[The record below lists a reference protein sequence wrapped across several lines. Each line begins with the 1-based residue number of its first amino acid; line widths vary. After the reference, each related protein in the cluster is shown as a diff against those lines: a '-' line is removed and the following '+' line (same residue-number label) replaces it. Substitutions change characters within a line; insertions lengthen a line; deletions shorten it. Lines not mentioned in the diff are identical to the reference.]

1 LNIKAAHP
9 GRFLFAAI
17 GSRPEPGRIWMA
29 ISFPDG
35 SGNIVFVQEMA
46 TRPPIPDSSRV
57 SAPREIAR
65 IAEMRSVHTAFSYL
79 HNQEMEFRRW
89 QRELTEIPA
98 PPFGEAGRSDWLRQR
113 FTALELE
120 NVQVDKLG
128 NVLGLLYSGSNAPLI
143 GISAHLDTVFPQGT
157 ALQTREEANRLYGPG
172 ISDNAAG
179 VTALLAIA
187 HALKRAQLK
196 PATNILFIGNV
207 GEEGEGNLRGMR
219 RLFAASPWRDA
230 IQSLLVI
237 DGAGTDTYV
246 NQALGSR
253 RFEITFRGPGG
264 HSWSDF
270 GVPNPIVLLS
280 RALARFSE
288 VQTPESPRTTF
299 NVGVISGGT
308 SVNSIPES
316 ATARVDLRSASMEEL
331 QKLEDRLRECAAE
344 AWREAPLSHRSGELK
359 VTLAI
364 ESIGDRPAAELP
376 PDARILQIVRA
387 VDKHLRI
394 ESFPRL
400 ASTDANVPLAL
411 GIEATTIGAGGDGGG
426 AHTLRE
432 WFDCSNRDLGLKR
445 ILLVLLALTGVQE

>member
-1 LNIKAAHP
+1 
-9 GRFLFAAI
+9 
-17 GSRPEPGRIWMA
+17 
-29 ISFPDG
+29 
-35 SGNIVFVQEMA
+35 MA
-46 TRPPIPDSSRV
+46 TRPPIFDNSRI
-57 SAPREIAR
+57 SAQREIAR
-65 IAEMRSVHTAFSYL
+65 IAEMRNVHAAFAYF
-79 HNQEMEFRRW
+79 HKQEMEFRRW

-98 PPFGEAGRSDWLRQR
+98 PPFGEAARSEWLRER
-113 FTALELE
+113 FTAIGLE
-120 NVQVDKLG
+120 NVQVDDLG
-128 NVLGLLYSGSNAPLI
+128 NVLGLLHKSPDAPLI

-179 VTALLAIA
+179 VTALLAVA
-187 HALKRAQLK
+187 NAVKRTQLK

-219 RLFAASPWRDA
+219 HLFSVAPWREA
-230 IQSLLVI
+230 IHSLLVI
-237 DGAGTDTYV
+237 DGAGTDTFV

-270 GVPNPIVLLS
+270 GIPNPIVLLS

-288 VQTPESPRTTF
+288 VQAPESPRTTF
-299 NVGVISGGT
+299 NVGVVSGGT

-331 QKLEDRLRECAAE
+331 QKLEDRLRECVAE

-376 PDARILQIVRA
+376 ANSHILQIVRA
-387 VDKHLRI
+387 VDKHLRV

-432 WFDCSNRDLGLKR
+432 WFDCSNRALGLKR

>member
-1 LNIKAAHP
+1 
-9 GRFLFAAI
+9 
-17 GSRPEPGRIWMA
+17 
-29 ISFPDG
+29 
-35 SGNIVFVQEMA
+35 MA
-46 TRPPIPDSSRV
+46 TRPPISESSRA
-57 SAPREIAR
+57 SAQREIAR
-65 IAEMRSVHTAFSYL
+65 IAEMRSVHAAFAYL

-98 PPFGEAGRSDWLRQR
+98 PPFGEAARSEWLLQR
-113 FTALELE
+113 FTALGLE
-120 NVQVDKLG
+120 NIQRDDLG
-128 NVLGLLYSGSNAPLI
+128 NVLGFLHSAPSSPLI

-157 ALQTREEANRLYGPG
+157 ALQTREEANKLYGPG

-187 HALKRAQLK
+187 NALKRTQLK

-219 RLFAASPWRDA
+219 HLFAVSPWRDA
-230 IQSLLVI
+230 IRSLLVI

-253 RFEITFRGPGG
+253 RFEVTFRGPGG

-270 GVPNPIVLLS
+270 GVPNPIILLS
-280 RALARFSE
+280 RALARFSD
-288 VQTPESPRTTF
+288 VQAPESPRTTF

-331 QKLEDRLRECAAE
+331 QKLEDRLRECVAE

-376 PDARILQIVRA
+376 PEARILQFVRA
-387 VDKHLRI
+387 ADKHLRI

>member
-1 LNIKAAHP
+1 
-9 GRFLFAAI
+9 
-17 GSRPEPGRIWMA
+17 MA
-29 ISFPDG
+29 S
-35 SGNIVFVQEMA
+35 
-46 TRPPIPDSSRV
+46 RPPIPDTSRT
-57 SAPREIAR
+57 SPQREITR
-65 IAEMRSVHTAFSYL
+65 IAELRGVHAAFGYL
-79 HNQEMEFRRW
+79 HNQEMEWRRW

-98 PPFGEAGRSDWLRQR
+98 PPFGESARSAWLRQR
-113 FTALELE
+113 FTALGLE
-120 NVQVDKLG
+120 DVHADELG
-128 NVLGLLYSGSNAPLI
+128 NVTGLLYPEQGQPLV
-143 GISAHLDTVFPQGT
+143 GMSAHLDTVFPHGT
-157 ALQTREEANRLYGPG
+157 SLETREEANRLYGPG
-172 ISDNAAG
+172 VSDNAAG
-179 VTALLAIA
+179 VVALLAVA
-187 HALKRAQLK
+187 TALKRAQLK

-219 RLFAASPWRDA
+219 HLFSLPHWRGA
-230 IQSLLVI
+230 IRSLLVI

-264 HSWSDF
+264 HSWSDY
-270 GVPNPIVLLS
+270 GVPNPIVLLA

-288 VQTPESPRTTF
+288 VHAPESPRTTF

-331 QKLEDRLRECAAE
+331 QKLEDRLRECVAE
-344 AWREAPLSHRSGELK
+344 AWSEVPLSHRAGDPK

-364 ESIGDRPAAELP
+364 ESIGDRPAADLP
-376 PDARILQIVRA
+376 ANARILEIVRA
-387 VDKHLRI
+387 ADKHLRI

-400 ASTDANVPLAL
+400 ASTDANVPLSL

-432 WFDCSNRDLGLKR
+432 WFDCNHRDLGLKR
-445 ILLVLLALTGVQE
+445 ILLVLLALTGVHE

>member
-1 LNIKAAHP
+1 MRH
-9 GRFLFAAI
+9 LFA
-17 GSRPEPGRIWMA
+17 S
-29 ISFPDG
+29 
-35 SGNIVFVQEMA
+35 
-46 TRPPIPDSSRV
+46 
-57 SAPREIAR
+57 
-65 IAEMRSVHTAFSYL
+65 
-79 HNQEMEFRRW
+79 
-89 QRELTEIPA
+89 
-98 PPFGEAGRSDWLRQR
+98 
-113 FTALELE
+113 
-120 NVQVDKLG
+120 
-128 NVLGLLYSGSNAPLI
+128 
-143 GISAHLDTVFPQGT
+143 
-157 ALQTREEANRLYGPG
+157 
-172 ISDNAAG
+172 
-179 VTALLAIA
+179 
-187 HALKRAQLK
+187 
-196 PATNILFIGNV
+196 
-207 GEEGEGNLRGMR
+207 
-219 RLFAASPWRDA
+219 SPWRDS

-270 GVPNPIVLLS
+270 GVPNPILLLS
-280 RALARFSE
+280 RALARFSD
-288 VQTPESPRTTF
+288 VYAPESPRTTF
-299 NVGVISGGT
+299 NVGVVSGGT

-344 AWREAPLSHRSGELK
+344 AWREAPLTHRSGELK
-359 VTLAI
+359 ITLAI

-376 PDARILQIVRA
+376 SDARILQLVRA
-387 VDKHLRI
+387 TDKHLRI

-445 ILLVLLALTGVQE
+445 ILLVLLALTGVHE

>member
-1 LNIKAAHP
+1 
-9 GRFLFAAI
+9 
-17 GSRPEPGRIWMA
+17 MA
-29 ISFPDG
+29 ISLPDG

-98 PPFGEAGRSDWLRQR
+98 PPFGEAARSDWLRQR
-113 FTALELE
+113 FTALGLE

-196 PATNILFIGNV
+196 SATNILFIGNV

-219 RLFAASPWRDA
+219 HMFAASPWRDA

-246 NQALGSR
+246 TQALGSR

-432 WFDCSNRDLGLKR
+432 WFECSNRDLGLKR

>member
-1 LNIKAAHP
+1 
-9 GRFLFAAI
+9 
-17 GSRPEPGRIWMA
+17 
-29 ISFPDG
+29 
-35 SGNIVFVQEMA
+35 MA
-46 TRPPIPDSSRV
+46 TRPPIFDNSRI
-57 SAPREIAR
+57 SAQREIAR
-65 IAEMRSVHTAFSYL
+65 IAEMRNVHAAFAYF
-79 HNQEMEFRRW
+79 HKQEMEFRRW

-98 PPFGEAGRSDWLRQR
+98 PPFGEAARSEWLRER
-113 FTALELE
+113 FTAIGLE
-120 NVQVDKLG
+120 NVQVDDLG
-128 NVLGLLYSGSNAPLI
+128 NVLGLLHKGLDAPLI

-187 HALKRAQLK
+187 NAVKRTQLK

-219 RLFAASPWRDA
+219 HLFSVAPWREA
-230 IQSLLVI
+230 IHSLLVI
-237 DGAGTDTYV
+237 DGAGTDTFV

-270 GVPNPIVLLS
+270 GIPNPIVLLS

-288 VQTPESPRTTF
+288 VQAPESPRTTF
-299 NVGVISGGT
+299 NVGVVSGGT

-331 QKLEDRLRECAAE
+331 QKLEDRLRECVAE

-364 ESIGDRPAAELP
+364 ENIGDRPAAELP
-376 PDARILQIVRA
+376 ANSHILQIVRA

-400 ASTDANVPLAL
+400 ASTDANIPLSL

>member
-1 LNIKAAHP
+1 
-9 GRFLFAAI
+9 
-17 GSRPEPGRIWMA
+17 MA
-29 ISFPDG
+29 S
-35 SGNIVFVQEMA
+35 
-46 TRPPIPDSSRV
+46 RPPIPDSTRA
-57 SAPREIAR
+57 SAQKEIAR
-65 IAEMRSVHTAFSYL
+65 IAEMRSVHAAFSYL

-98 PPFGEAGRSDWLRQR
+98 PPFGEAARSQWLLQR
-113 FTALELE
+113 FTALGLE
-120 NVQVDKLG
+120 NVQRDDLG
-128 NVLGLLYSGSNAPLI
+128 NVLGFLHTAAAPLI

-157 ALQTREEANRLYGPG
+157 ALQTREEGNRLYGPG

-179 VTALLAIA
+179 VTALLAVA
-187 HALKRAQLK
+187 NALKRTQIK
-196 PATNILFIGNV
+196 PVTNILFIGNV

-219 RLFAASPWRDA
+219 HLFATSPWRDA
-230 IQSLLVI
+230 IQSLLVL

-288 VQTPESPRTTF
+288 VQAPESPRTTF

-331 QKLEDRLRECAAE
+331 QKLEDRLRECVAE

-364 ESIGDRPAAELP
+364 ENIGDRPAAELP
-376 PDARILQIVRA
+376 RDARILQLVRA
-387 VDKHLRI
+387 ADKHLRI

-411 GIEATTIGAGGDGGG
+411 QIEATTIGAGGDGGG

-445 ILLVLLALTGVQE
+445 ILLVLLALTGVNE

>member
-1 LNIKAAHP
+1 
-9 GRFLFAAI
+9 
-17 GSRPEPGRIWMA
+17 MA
-29 ISFPDG
+29 S
-35 SGNIVFVQEMA
+35 
-46 TRPPIPDSSRV
+46 RPPISDASRT
-57 SAPREIAR
+57 SPQREITR
-65 IAEMRSVHTAFSYL
+65 IAEMRGVHAAFAYL
-79 HNQEMEFRRW
+79 HNQEMELRRW

-98 PPFGEAGRSDWLRQR
+98 PPFGEAARSGWLRQR
-113 FTALELE
+113 FTALGLE
-120 NVQVDKLG
+120 DVQVDELG
-128 NVLGLLYSGSNAPLI
+128 NVTGLLYRERGAPLV
-143 GISAHLDTVFPQGT
+143 GVSAHLDTVFPHGT
-157 ALQTREEANRLYGPG
+157 ALETREEANRLYGPG

-179 VTALLAIA
+179 VIALLATA
-187 HALKRAQLK
+187 TALKRAQLK
-196 PATNILFIGNV
+196 PATNIVFIGNV

-219 RLFAASPWRDA
+219 QLFSLPQWRDA
-230 IQSLLVI
+230 IRSLLVI

-264 HSWSDF
+264 HSWSDY

-288 VQTPESPRTTF
+288 VHAPESPRTTF

-316 ATARVDLRSASMEEL
+316 ATARVDLRSASREEL
-331 QKLEDRLRECAAE
+331 QKLEDRLRECVAE
-344 AWREAPLSHRSGELK
+344 AWSEVPLSHRAGEPK

-376 PDARILQIVRA
+376 ANARILQIVRA
-387 VDKHLRI
+387 ADKHLRI

>member
-1 LNIKAAHP
+1 
-9 GRFLFAAI
+9 
-17 GSRPEPGRIWMA
+17 MA
-29 ISFPDG
+29 S
-35 SGNIVFVQEMA
+35 
-46 TRPPIPDSSRV
+46 RPPISDSSRI
-57 SAPREIAR
+57 SAQREIAR
-65 IAEMRSVHTAFSYL
+65 IAEMRSVHAAFAYL

-98 PPFGEAGRSDWLRQR
+98 PPFGEASRSEWLLQS
-113 FTALELE
+113 FTALGLE
-120 NVQVDKLG
+120 NVQRDDLG
-128 NVLGLLYSGSNAPLI
+128 NVLGFLHNSPAALLI

-157 ALQTREEANRLYGPG
+157 ALQTREDGNRLYGPG

-179 VTALLAIA
+179 VIALLAIA
-187 HALKRAQLK
+187 NAIKRTPLK

-219 RLFAASPWRDA
+219 HLFAASPWRDA
-230 IQSLLVI
+230 IRSLLVI

-270 GVPNPIVLLS
+270 GVPNPIILLS
-280 RALARFSE
+280 RALARFSS
-288 VQTPESPRTTF
+288 VHAPESPRTTF

-344 AWREAPLSHRSGELK
+344 AWRESPLSHRSGEPK

-394 ESFPRL
+394 ESSPRL

-432 WFDCSNRDLGLKR
+432 WFDCTNRDLGLKR

>member
-1 LNIKAAHP
+1 
-9 GRFLFAAI
+9 
-17 GSRPEPGRIWMA
+17 M
-29 ISFPDG
+29 
-35 SGNIVFVQEMA
+35 V
-46 TRPPIPDSSRV
+46 
-57 SAPREIAR
+57 
-65 IAEMRSVHTAFSYL
+65 
-79 HNQEMEFRRW
+79 
-89 QRELTEIPA
+89 
-98 PPFGEAGRSDWLRQR
+98 
-113 FTALELE
+113 
-120 NVQVDKLG
+120 
-128 NVLGLLYSGSNAPLI
+128 

-157 ALQTREEANRLYGPG
+157 ALQTREEANRLFGPG

-179 VTALLAIA
+179 VIALLAVA
-187 HALKRAQLK
+187 TALKRTQLQ
-196 PATNILFIGNV
+196 PVANIVFIGNV

-219 RLFAASPWRDA
+219 HLFSASPWRDL
-230 IQSLLVI
+230 IHSLLVI

-253 RFEITFRGPGG
+253 RFEVTFRGPGG

-288 VQTPESPRTTF
+288 VHIPDSPRTTF
-299 NVGVISGGT
+299 NIGVISGGT

-331 QKLEDRLRECAAE
+331 QKLEDRLRECVAE
-344 AWREAPLSHRSGELK
+344 AWREAPLAHRSGELK

-376 PDARILQIVRA
+376 ANARILQIVRA

-445 ILLVLLALTGVQE
+445 ILLVLLALTGVHE

>member
-1 LNIKAAHP
+1 
-9 GRFLFAAI
+9 
-17 GSRPEPGRIWMA
+17 
-29 ISFPDG
+29 
-35 SGNIVFVQEMA
+35 MA
-46 TRPPIPDSSRV
+46 TRPPIPDSSRT
-57 SAPREIAR
+57 STPREIAR

-98 PPFGEAGRSDWLRQR
+98 PPFGEAARSEWVRQR
-113 FTALELE
+113 FTALGLE
-120 NVQVDKLG
+120 NVCVDDLG
-128 NVLGLLYSGSNAPLI
+128 NVLGFLFSRPNAPLI

-179 VTALLAIA
+179 VTALLAVA

-196 PATNILFIGNV
+196 PAINILFIGNV

-219 RLFAASPWRDA
+219 HLFAASPWRDA

-344 AWREAPLSHRSGELK
+344 AWREAPMSHRSGELK
-359 VTLAI
+359 ITLAI

-387 VDKHLRI
+387 VDKHMRI
-394 ESFPRL
+394 ESLPRL

-432 WFDCSNRDLGLKR
+432 WFDCTNRDLGLKR

>member
-1 LNIKAAHP
+1 
-9 GRFLFAAI
+9 
-17 GSRPEPGRIWMA
+17 
-29 ISFPDG
+29 
-35 SGNIVFVQEMA
+35 MA
-46 TRPPIPDSSRV
+46 TRPPIPDTSRT
-57 SAPREIAR
+57 SAQREIAR
-65 IAEMRSVHTAFSYL
+65 IAEMRSVHAAFAYL

-98 PPFGEAGRSDWLRQR
+98 PPFGEAARSEWLRQR
-113 FTALELE
+113 FTALGLE
-120 NVQVDKLG
+120 NVQVDDLG
-128 NVLGLLYSGSNAPLI
+128 NVLGLLHGRLGAPLI

-157 ALQTREEANRLYGPG
+157 ALQTREEASRLYGPG

-187 HALKRAQLK
+187 NALKRSQLK

-219 RLFAASPWRDA
+219 HLFSASPWREA
-230 IQSLLVI
+230 IHSLLVI

-270 GVPNPIVLLS
+270 GVPNPIILLS

-288 VQTPESPRTTF
+288 VQAPESPRTTY
-299 NVGVISGGT
+299 NVGVVSGGT

-331 QKLEDRLRECAAE
+331 QKLEDRLRECMAE

-376 PDARILQIVRA
+376 ANARILQIVRA

-400 ASTDANVPLAL
+400 ASTDANVPLSL

-445 ILLVLLALTGVQE
+445 ILLVLLALTGVNE